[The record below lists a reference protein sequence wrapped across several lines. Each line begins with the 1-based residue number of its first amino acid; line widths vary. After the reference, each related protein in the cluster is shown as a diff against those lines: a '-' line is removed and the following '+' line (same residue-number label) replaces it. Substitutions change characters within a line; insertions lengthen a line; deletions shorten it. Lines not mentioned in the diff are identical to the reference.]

1 VSNPDPNAATPPTP
15 APPDSLAGLRW
26 RIDTALSEAADRA
39 ATAAGG
45 RILAAARVP
54 REVGVTWTYNG
65 DGHLRGMA
73 EAGTP
78 RAELEHLCA
87 AIAHLTGGAV
97 THHDEV
103 PATIDATGWLPA
115 NEATPP
121 HPRLHVR
128 VWGVVFRQQARFIA

>member
-1 VSNPDPNAATPPTP
+1 VSNLDPNAVFPSPPTLP
-15 APPDSLAGLRW
+15 EPLVGLRW
-26 RIDTALSEAADRA
+26 RIDTAMSEAADRA

-45 RILAAARVP
+45 RILTAAGVP

-87 AIAHLTGGAV
+87 AVAHLTGGAV

-103 PATIDATGWLPA
+103 PATIEATGWLPA
-115 NEATPP
+115 TEATPT

-128 VWGVVFRQQARFIA
+128 VWGVVYREQARFIA